1 MKGFIMKQNITTRS
15 LSLTDTDFVATD
27 SLIKCW
33 KCNLYF
39 QNAVKHVLYVQKLL
53 NSFLH
58 IWKGVMENFLSA
70 WLKLIAEIGENTF
83 HFTQKR
89 PKKVRKCP

>member
-39 QNAVKHVLYVQKLL
+39 QNAVKHVLYVQELL
-53 NSFLH
+53 NSKYLERSNGEFL
-58 IWKGVMENFLSA
+58 ISLA
-70 WLKLIAEIGENTF
+70 
-83 HFTQKR
+83 
-89 PKKVRKCP
+89 